1 MRYCLKD
8 NYDFETISKFTGIT
22 TARGRHQAK
31 VIFKRKVDK
40 IMIEN
45 EEKGV
50 FEPKKIVE

>member
-31 VIFKRKVDK
+31 IIFKRKVDK

-50 FEPKKIVE
+50 FEPRKIVE